1 MKKTS
6 TKILII
12 ILISVLLAAL
22 TVSLLFG
29 AFSGCVEEPK
39 VYTYDYFS
47 EDLTK
52 YVSIAD
58 SDYKGYTLTVKMGAV
73 TDDSVAQQI
82 MHTLYEYRSDE
93 AKNPGK
99 TEPLSMGDTLEM
111 WYRAYTKDESGKE
124 VELDGFSN
132 MASTLSY
139 KLGIG
144 SASLPLGVES
154 SLIGVVI
161 ADYESLED
169 VAYKAGAILSETD
182 VVYLSYSLLSSA
194 GQSSVSGVRVDLSRE
209 DLDATFGTG
218 FRAALLG
225 KTVAEDAKL
234 DSFTTSTDGGKYVYS
249 NVKIDKAYP
258 KSAKSITVEGMLP
271 YDFEDY
277 DIAGET
283 VYFEI
288 FPHYFTAY
296 DVPALDET
304 FILETLELTEEALSS
319 YEGETVV
326 DKYKASVRAEL
337 IASNETQLR
346 ELREEA
352 MWYHYNDAAKIISL
366 PEDAVLAVYY
376 SDVAEIE
383 TVWASYKD
391 QYPKLDDFARA
402 YLSLTADSDWRAML
416 RDDAEAEVKEKLIFY
431 YIVRKEGILPTDEE
445 YKKLY
450 DELFDE
456 YVVYYM
462 DGKTEADYS
471 DAEKYKTA
479 RAAAEKAVAEYYGD
493 AFFRDQVY
501 YDFAI
506 EALLDFSK
514 LEIIEK

>member
-1 MKKTS
+1 MKTA
-6 TKILII
+6 TKILLITL
-12 ILISVLLAAL
+12 ILSL
-22 TVSLLFG
+22 TLGIL
-29 AFSGCVEEPK
+29 SGCGEEET

-47 EDLTK
+47 EDLSK
-52 YVSIAD
+52 YISIAD
-58 SDYKGYTLTVKMGAV
+58 SDYKGYTLTIKMGAI
-73 TDDSVAQQI
+73 TESSVDQQI

-99 TEPLSMGDTLEM
+99 TEPLTMGDTLEM
-111 WYRAYTKDESGKE
+111 WYRAYTKDASGNEIE
-124 VELDGFSN
+124 VDGFSN

-154 SLIGVVI
+154 SLIGIVI

-169 VAYKAGAILSETD
+169 VAYKAGATLTETD

-234 DSFTTSTDGGKYVYS
+234 ASFTTSTADGKYVYS

-296 DVPALDET
+296 DVPALDES

-319 YEGETVV
+319 YEGDSIV
-326 DKYKASVRAEL
+326 DKYKASVKAEL
-337 IASNETQLR
+337 IASNNEQLR
-346 ELREEA
+346 KLREEA
-352 MWYHYNDAAKIISL
+352 MWYHYNDVAKVISL
-366 PEDAVLAVYY
+366 PEDAVLSVYY
-376 SDVAEIE
+376 GDVAEIE
-383 TVWASYKD
+383 TVWPSYKD
-391 QYPKLDDFARA
+391 QYPKFDDFARA

-416 RDDAEAEVKEKLIFY
+416 RDNAEGEVKEKVIFY
-431 YIVRKEGILPTDEE
+431 YIIIKEGILPTDEE

-462 DGKTEADYS
+462 EGKTEADYS
-471 DAEKYKTA
+471 DAEKYREA
-479 RAAAEKAVAEYYGD
+479 RAAAEKAVIEFYGD

-506 EALLDFSK
+506 DKVLDFSN
-514 LEIIEK
+514 LELIEK